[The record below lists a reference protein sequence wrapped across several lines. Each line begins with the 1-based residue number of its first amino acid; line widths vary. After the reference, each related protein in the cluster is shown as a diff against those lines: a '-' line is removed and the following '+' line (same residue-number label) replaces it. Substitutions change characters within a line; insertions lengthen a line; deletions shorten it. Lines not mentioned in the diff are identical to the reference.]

1 PFTDTRVLNGL
12 FTTAFNRVT
21 QVWFLCFWGVR
32 CAADLLASVSHYQ
45 KAQTIEGNCENVW
58 RGG

>member
-1 PFTDTRVLNGL
+1 MLNGL